1 LSEEREGFILFAKIQ
16 NTNKDRV
23 KIMPRIAGVN
33 IPEQKQILIALTY
46 IYGIGLPLARKI
58 LNEAK
63 INPSLKAKDLSPN
76 ELNRLK
82 EIIEKKY
89 KVEGELKREVMMN
102 IKRLKDIGC
111 WRGIRHIKGLPVRGQ
126 RTRTNTRTVRGN
138 VRKTVGS
145 GRKPPPTPT

>member
-1 LSEEREGFILFAKIQ
+1 
-16 NTNKDRV
+16 
-23 KIMPRIAGVN
+23 MPRIAGVD
-33 IPEQKQILIALTY
+33 IPEQKSILIALTY
-46 IYGIGLPLARKI
+46 IYGIGRSLSWKI
-58 LNEAK
+58 LNEVK
-63 INPSLKAKDLSPN
+63 INPQIKTKDLNPDEIN
-76 ELNRLK
+76 KLK